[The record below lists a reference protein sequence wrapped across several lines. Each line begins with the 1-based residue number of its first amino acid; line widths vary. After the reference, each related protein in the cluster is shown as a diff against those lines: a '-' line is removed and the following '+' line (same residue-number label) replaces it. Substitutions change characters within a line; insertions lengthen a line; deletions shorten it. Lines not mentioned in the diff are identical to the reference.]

1 MAKSNSYWK
10 GRFEKL
16 EDEQYQKSAAYYKDV
31 QEQFRRASNSI
42 QLDTELWY
50 RRLADNNGVSYGNAK
65 RFLKESELEEF
76 QWTVEQYINAG
87 EEHGVDRRWMKEL
100 ENASARHHISYLE
113 AMNMQV
119 QQHAELLSTEFE
131 GGMTDFLHKS
141 YGDQYYRSAFEAA
154 KGTGVGSNLARL
166 DSRKVD
172 VLIRKP
178 WAQDGANFS
187 DRIWS
192 NKQKLVNNL
201 HTELAQNII
210 RGASPQNAIAGLAKI
225 MEVSRSQA
233 GRLIMTESAAISSA
247 AQKDCFKALGVEKY
261 EILATLDSL
270 TSKICQ
276 ELDGKVFDM
285 KDYEVGT
292 TAPPF
297 HPNCRSTTVPHFDD
311 EFTEG
316 EMRAARDGTTGKTVY
331 MDGKLNYKEWE
342 KEFVSDTLDDS
353 LADKVKKGTKGV
365 LTGEKI
371 LNYNELPEKVRGSFE
386 EGLKHADTR
395 VGALLQH
402 EMADTQYYITESKN
416 SEYTELVNVIGINP
430 QKGSGS
436 VAHEMFHRIDD
447 KYKVTKNSNM
457 LNSFYADL
465 KSNEEL
471 YANPSTFLQKEYP
484 AMFENSVLGKQKI
497 LKKEYEGIS
506 DIFSALSDGTIKL
519 GYGHSEK
526 YWTEKPERRLK
537 EIWAQYGRTY
547 YENNAEVKAV
557 LNNLFPTGS
566 ERVNMKLKGLVDDV
580 ER

>member
-210 RGASPQNAIAGLAKI
+210 RGASPQNAIAGLAKT

-311 EFTEG
+311 EFIEG

-331 MDGKLNYKEWE
+331 MDGKLKYKEWE
-342 KEFVSDTLDDS
+342 KEFVVEKEPESDKMDVEPQREYQPIDGAHYDKLIDS
-353 LADKVKKGTKGV
+353 HRQNVTEEERSSTMGFDWD
-365 LTGEKI
+365 
-371 LNYNELPEKVRGSFE
+371 NFRPMNEDYG
-386 EGLKHADTR
+386 
-395 VGALLQH
+395 
-402 EMADTQYYITESKN
+402 YINTKN
-416 SEYTELVNVIGINP
+416 SEVINKAIRDKSVDSLSPQSKKTIEDLRNIISKNTIDENVFVHRHVNEEWFVDKFGDVADRESAVRKMINEGSTITDN
-430 QKGSGS
+430 QFVSGS
-436 VAHEMFHRIDD
+436 LTDEDSYGDRAVKVIFQVPSGYHGYVTENRMESEVIFDRPSYKPKTVETVDLPDGKKQLVITCEME
-447 KYKVTKNSNM
+447 M
-457 LNSFYADL
+457 G
-465 KSNEEL
+465 NE
-471 YANPSTFLQKEYP
+471 
-484 AMFENSVLGKQKI
+484 
-497 LKKEYEGIS
+497 
-506 DIFSALSDGTIKL
+506 
-519 GYGHSEK
+519 
-526 YWTEKPERRLK
+526 
-537 EIWAQYGRTY
+537 
-547 YENNAEVKAV
+547 
-557 LNNLFPTGS
+557 
-566 ERVNMKLKGLVDDV
+566 
-580 ER
+580 

>member
-141 YGDQYYRSAFEAA
+141 YGDQYYRNAFEAA

-316 EMRAARDGTTGKTVY
+316 EMRAARDEKTGKTTYVPASMNY
-331 MDGKLNYKEWE
+331 SQWEKQFVKSESISKAPNSNGTKKYGVTDSITDCRADTPGRMVSLVDQYTAGEYVVVDEMAKDPFGYDPDEDVVVVNPKHSKYDNYDPAEIMIHETAHRIDHNEFGSPMDKDFSTALVDLSDRLLKNREYYQSMLVPGGKLEYNDLISDIIASVTHNDITGIASHSLEYIEQLGNKELE
-342 KEFVSDTLDDS
+342 VFADTFTILFNGDDDS
-353 LADKVKKGTKGV
+353 VKFLK
-365 LTGEKI
+365 E
-371 LNYNELPEKVRGSFE
+371 ELPELYKAFM
-386 EGLKHADTR
+386 K
-395 VGALLQH
+395 
-402 EMADTQYYITESKN
+402 
-416 SEYTELVNVIGINP
+416 VIG
-430 QKGSGS
+430 
-436 VAHEMFHRIDD
+436 E
-447 KYKVTKNSNM
+447 
-457 LNSFYADL
+457 
-465 KSNEEL
+465 
-471 YANPSTFLQKEYP
+471 
-484 AMFENSVLGKQKI
+484 
-497 LKKEYEGIS
+497 
-506 DIFSALSDGTIKL
+506 
-519 GYGHSEK
+519 
-526 YWTEKPERRLK
+526 
-537 EIWAQYGRTY
+537 
-547 YENNAEVKAV
+547 
-557 LNNLFPTGS
+557 
-566 ERVNMKLKGLVDDV
+566 
-580 ER
+580 